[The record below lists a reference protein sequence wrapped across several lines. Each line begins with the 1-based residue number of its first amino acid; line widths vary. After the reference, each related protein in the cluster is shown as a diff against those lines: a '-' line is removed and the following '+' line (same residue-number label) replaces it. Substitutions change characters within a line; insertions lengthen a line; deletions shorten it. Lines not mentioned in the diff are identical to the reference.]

1 VENSPYQK
9 IYQASLDTMDEHV
22 EEGNPPEEIAIAI
35 ANIIEKGNPKVHYQ
49 VGPFMQKLSKTLK
62 SILPSRIF
70 EKLIMN
76 HYKL

>member
-1 VENSPYQK
+1 LQSNS
-9 IYQASLDTMDEHV
+9 L
-22 EEGNPPEEIAIAI
+22 
-35 ANIIEKGNPKVHYQ
+35 KVHYQ

-62 SILPSRIF
+62 KILPSRIF